1 MTVWNP
7 TEATYEQLFS
17 AAVES
22 SDDAIITKSLDGI
35 ITGWNHAA
43 EILFGFTS
51 QEAIGENIDII
62 VPEELRPKVR
72 EILDHIKNGEK
83 VKHHDT
89 VRITKDRRRVNVSL
103 RVSPVKSRSGAI
115 IGAAKVA
122 RDNDARIK
130 EQKALLESEQ
140 MAQAIIESSLDAF
153 VQLDENGTI
162 LRWSSKA
169 EAMFGWTRE
178 EAVGQNLRDLIIPK
192 QIRSANL
199 QRLTEF
205 LQEFEK
211 GIPGRRYESPS
222 LRRDGTEIVTEVSIT
237 ALRRHNGYIIN
248 AFLRDITDK
257 LAAEEQLQQA
267 QKMESVGQL
276 TGGIAHDFNNMLT
289 VITGTIDI
297 LVEAVADDPELAS
310 ITRLISESA
319 DRGAELTARLLAFAR
334 KQPLQPRE
342 IDINDLMIDISKL
355 LHQTLGEH
363 IEVRVIATNNVW
375 PALVDPS
382 QLSSALVN
390 LAINARDAMQ
400 DGGKLTIETSNV
412 IIDGNDINAGNDLE
426 SGSYVL
432 IAVSDTG
439 TGIPEA
445 ILTKVF
451 EPFFSTKKAGQ
462 GTGLGL
468 SMVYG
473 FVKQSG
479 GHVRVYSEE
488 GSGTTFKIYLPRADA
503 EPQQIAEI
511 SHEPDVERGNETI
524 LIVEDNASVRAFVI
538 AQLQTLGYNTLAAA
552 NAVEALEIIDGGA
565 AFDLLFTD
573 VIMPGKMNGRQ
584 LAQEVAKRYTP
595 LKVLYTSGYAENAIT
610 HHGRLDPGVLLL
622 SKPYRRSELARMVR
636 LALRKEEAAANAR
649 AYKHAIG

>member
-1 MTVWNP
+1 MTPWNP
-7 TEATYEQLFS
+7 TYEQLFS

-51 QEAIGENIDII
+51 QEAIGQSVDII
-62 VPEELRPKVR
+62 VPEELRSQVR
-72 EILDHIKNGEK
+72 EILDQIKKGEK

-89 VRITKDRRRVNVSL
+89 VRVAKDGHRINVSL
-103 RVSPVKSRSGAI
+103 GVSPLKSRSGAI

-122 RDNDARIK
+122 RDNDARIA

-153 VQLDENGTI
+153 VQLDEEGAI

-178 EAVGQNLRDLIIPK
+178 EAVGQNLRELIVPK
-192 QIRSANL
+192 QNRLANL
-199 QRLTEF
+199 KRLTEF

-211 GIPGRRYESPS
+211 GMPGRRYEALS
-222 LRRDGTEIVTEVSIT
+222 LRRDGTEIMTEVSIT
-237 ALRRHNGYIIN
+237 ALRRHTGYTIN
-248 AFLRDITDK
+248 AFVRDVTDK
-257 LAAEEQLQQA
+257 LAAAEQLQQA

-297 LVEAVADDPELAS
+297 LGEAVADDPELAS
-310 ITRLISESA
+310 ITKLISEAA

-342 IDINDLMIDISKL
+342 IDVNHLMMDIAKL
-355 LHQTLGEH
+355 LHQTLGEQ
-363 IEVRVIATNNVW
+363 IEVRVIGKNNVW
-375 PALVDPS
+375 PALVDPG
-382 QLSSALVN
+382 QLNSALVN
-390 LAINARDAMQ
+390 LAINARDAMP

-412 IIDGNDINAGNDLE
+412 IFDQNDINADNDLD

-445 ILTKVF
+445 ILAKVF
-451 EPFFSTKKAGQ
+451 EPFFSTKKAGE

-488 GSGTTFKIYLPRADA
+488 GSGTTFKIYLPRADT
-503 EPQQIAEI
+503 EPQQNTEI
-511 SHEPDVERGNETI
+511 SHEPDVQGGDETI
-524 LIVEDNASVRAFVI
+524 LIVEDNASVRSFVI
-538 AQLQTLGYNTLAAA
+538 TQLQSLGYNTLAAA
-552 NAVEALEIIDGGA
+552 NATEALEIVDCGA

-584 LAQEVAKRYTP
+584 LAQEVAKRHP
-595 LKVLYTSGYAENAIT
+595 LVKVLYTSGYAENAIT
-610 HHGRLDPGVLLL
+610 HHGRLDPSVLLL
-622 SKPYRRSELARMVR
+622 FKPYRRSQLAHMLR
-636 LALRKEEAAANAR
+636 LALRKEEGVANAHLH
-649 AYKHAIG
+649 KHAIG